1 MGCCMPI
8 QRCVLLITVGIV
20 GLLHLPLA
28 QAQRPPRGTRPE
40 LPLTERFD
48 MARLL
53 VLAPSGPLVAELRLG
68 VSGRPYRQWIGG
80 FLGKLLDTDSSGD
93 LTAPELVLL
102 PTRFRE
108 LAGIRTEQ
116 QLEVAQIATELG
128 LSTAHPEAI
137 SVADFQK
144 WVRSR
149 LPRAFSLI
157 AQPQPADDAVRLST
171 LVDTDQDGAL
181 SAAELSQA
189 PRVLRFRDLDDDET
203 FTLAELLPYRD
214 PLSQQAAVTPTVAN
228 LPFQHLTD
236 EETAAAAADQIL
248 RRYGNAG
255 RLPAERLRLPPEAV
269 AAIPQPGAA
278 AAELTPLLLTMP
290 VHLTLEFRLSDKANL
305 SELSVQISDFA
316 AGFCQLTEAERGEA
330 QLLLDGLKLVLRAR
344 GGGANDRMITRG
356 LLGQQFA
363 QADAD
368 RSQSL
373 DESEFPAL
381 QSTARDAGV
390 TAEFTELDR
399 DGDLQL
405 TRAELLGYV
414 EREQAVIASRIEV
427 GVEQEGR
434 TLFSRLDG
442 DSDRRLTRREL
453 RSATAAF
460 AELDV
465 DQDGRVSDTD
475 LQTSYLLTI
484 GLGRSELRRN
494 DGRMSMQM
502 MQSGS
507 ADAILPPETALGGP
521 VWFQRMDR
529 NLDGD
534 VSLREF
540 PGTVAMFQKLDQ
552 DADGLISAQ
561 EAVAGEQ
568 SK

>member
-1 MGCCMPI
+1 MPI

-20 GLLHLPLA
+20 GLLHQPLA
-28 QAQRPPRGTRPE
+28 QAQRPSRGTRPE
-40 LPLTERFD
+40 LPLTERYD
-48 MARLL
+48 IARLL

-80 FLGKLLDTDSSGD
+80 FLGKLLDSDSSGD
-93 LTAPELVLL
+93 LTTSELVLL
-102 PTRFRE
+102 PKRFRE
-108 LAGIRTEQ
+108 LVGIRTEQ
-116 QLEVAQIATELG
+116 QLEVARLATEIG
-128 LSTAHPEAI
+128 LPAAQAGAI

-149 LPRAFSLI
+149 LPHAFNLI

-181 SAAELSQA
+181 SADELSQA

-214 PLSQQAAVTPTVAN
+214 PLSQLAAVTPTVAN

-236 EETAAAAADQIL
+236 EVTAAAAADQIL
-248 RRYGNAG
+248 RRYGVAG
-255 RLPAERLRLPPEAV
+255 RLPPERLRLPPDAST
-269 AAIPQPGAA
+269 AIPLSGVS

-316 AGFCQLTEAERGEA
+316 AGFCQVTEATRGEA
-330 QLLLDGLKLVLRAR
+330 QLLLDGLKLVLTAR

-381 QSTARDAGV
+381 QATARDAGV
-390 TAEFTELDR
+390 MAEFTELDR
-399 DGDLQL
+399 DEDLQL

-453 RSATAAF
+453 RAAATAF

-465 DQDGRVSDTD
+465 DRDGRISDMD

-507 ADAILPPETALGGP
+507 ADAILPTESALAGP

-540 PGTVAMFQKLDQ
+540 PGTAAMFQKLDQ
-552 DADGLISAQ
+552 DGDGLISAL
-561 EAVAGEQ
+561 EATGGEQ
-568 SK
+568 SQ

>member
-1 MGCCMPI
+1 MRCCMQI
-8 QRCVLLITVGIV
+8 RRGVLLIAV
-20 GLLHLPLA
+20 GLIGFLNLPMVA
-28 QAQRPPRGTRPE
+28 AQRPPRGTRPE

-48 MARLL
+48 IARLL
-53 VLAPSGPLVAELRLG
+53 VLAPSGPLVAELRLA

-93 LTAPELVLL
+93 LTTAELVLL
-102 PTRFRE
+102 PKRFRE
-108 LAGIRTEQ
+108 LAGVRNEH
-116 QLEVAQIATELG
+116 QLEVAQIAMELG
-128 LSTAHPEAI
+128 LSAAEPKAI
-137 SVADFQK
+137 SVSDFQK

-149 LPRAFSLI
+149 LPRAFNLI

-181 SAAELSQA
+181 SATELSQA

-214 PLSQQAAVTPTVAN
+214 PLSQLAAVTPTVAN

-248 RRYGNAG
+248 RRYGVAG
-255 RLPAERLRLPPEAV
+255 RLPPERLRLPPEAST
-269 AAIPQPGAA
+269 AIPQSGATA
-278 AAELTPLLLTMP
+278 TELTPLLLTMP
-290 VHLTLEFRLSDKANL
+290 VHLSLEFRLSDKANL

-316 AGFCQLTEAERGEA
+316 AEFCQLNGAERGEA

-356 LLGQQFA
+356 LLGQQFT

-381 QSTARDAGV
+381 QAIAQDAGV
-390 TAEFTELDR
+390 TADFTELDR

-434 TLFSRLDG
+434 TLFSRLDA

-453 RSATAAF
+453 RSATAGF
-460 AELDV
+460 AALDV
-465 DQDGRVSDTD
+465 DEDGRVSDMD

-507 ADAILPPETALGGP
+507 ADAVLPPESALGGP
-521 VWFQRMDR
+521 IWFQRMDR

-540 PGTVAMFQKLDQ
+540 PGTAAVFQKLDQ

-561 EAVAGEQ
+561 EAAAGEQ
-568 SK
+568 LK